1 MLTLVRQWRTMS
13 NMNHDKRYMNN
24 EMFDELVESMK
35 EAVSISKGE
44 TEPSRVFSYS
54 PMNIKEIRERTGKS
68 QKDFADMIGVSLGTL
83 RNWEQGRRYPEGA
96 ALTLLKVVSA
106 DPAYVAKILHC

>member
-1 MLTLVRQWRTMS
+1 MMS
-13 NMNHDKRYMNN
+13 DKKYMND
-24 EMFDELVESMK
+24 EMFDELVSSMQ

-44 TEPSRVFSYS
+44 KEPSRVFSYS
-54 PMNIKEIRERTGKS
+54 PMNVKEIRERAGKS
-68 QKDFADMIGVSLGTL
+68 QKDFAAMIGVSLGTL

-96 ALTLLKVVSA
+96 ALTLLKIVAA